1 MRALVAAPHA
11 SACARRVVDAPTPH
25 ARAASCA
32 VASTSGSALP
42 IPGQDVSGGVGFSA
56 RAGWRARRAA
66 TPRAAARVRSLRR
79 SPHLAR
85 AARGDRSAPAPG
97 SAPSPG
103 TAGPS
108 AGEDYRADLD
118 DSNDANDRQRDLEL
132 EPDDP
137 KPTDLLAVACGVGL
151 LTGLGV
157 GAFNIAEHGVHDLV
171 FLTTTVYSPDRF
183 RVEGM
188 RDVRPETWVQ
198 AVGAVAAPTAAGFA
212 VTGLRF
218 LAGGFDGEEAPRW
231 GSENTTKHE
240 SESAE
245 QTEASSDAAAPKS
258 WTVAA
263 RAAARPALKAAAAVV
278 TLGAGASLGPE
289 GPSVEIGASIA
300 GSLHEATTS
309 SSGGSGGFFGSQTLA
324 ERERDGAGA
333 NDSRRARRRRARL
346 ASRRLGLVAAGS
358 AAGISAGFGAP
369 IAGLFFAFESVLQ
382 PASARRAGNA
392 AGDVDV
398 DDLGGS
404 TGFGALTT
412 ESVILAS
419 VLAAV
424 VSGALLGEQPAFI
437 VPAFELKNLAELPL
451 YLPLGLLCGATAV
464 AFRSSSAV
472 IGRGFAALERGGASG
487 AGGEERGETANSSA
501 RFALRVPREWHAPL
515 GGAAFGVVA
524 TLFPEVTYQGF
535 DNVNSMLGAEGSPFR
550 TPYSPSLLT
559 GLVLVKLA
567 ATALCR
573 QSGLVG
579 GVYAP
584 SLFMGAALGS
594 AYGAALV
601 PLALAGAPVAPPQ
614 AYALVGMAGVLAGIC
629 RVPLTAIL
637 LLFELTHDYR
647 IIVPLM
653 GTVGVASW
661 VAGAAERGEGA
672 NVRERQANGQPPEQP
687 SYVAVEV
694 PKGKAEGVVGGRA
707 CSPLTTT
714 TTAAAGGRAGG
725 ALWTRRVLR
734 RARRASPTRCART
747 RPACSRARPRWTRL
761 WLRGRLCATAPPRG
775 ARWWWTRTGR
785 CAAWRRRGVWRRSS
799 PPAAATPRR
808 RSRRATETC
817 PWWRPRGRCGRR
829 RRACARGASRW
840 PRSWRPCSTRTKA
853 EKKTRGAGRL
863 GSWRGGG
870 GARRRRAGRGRAP
883 RARSRRRERAERGE
897 GAGRERASV
906 GVGDGAGRIGFNP
919 ARGACIRD
927 YLIHA

>member
-42 IPGQDVSGGVGFSA
+42 IPSQDVSGRVGFSA

-66 TPRAAARVRSLRR
+66 TPRAAARVRPLRR

-97 SAPSPG
+97 SGPSPG

-324 ERERDGAGA
+324 ERERDGARA
-333 NDSRRARRRRARL
+333 NESRRARRRRARL

-694 PKGKAEGVVGGRA
+694 PKGKAEGVVGGA
-707 CSPLTTT
+707 GVLSFDDDDDGG
-714 TTAAAGGRAGG
+714 GGRAGG
-725 ALWTRRVLR
+725 RRALDAARSASRAARVSDAVRTDAPRVLASASAMDAALAAR
-734 RARRASPTRCART
+734 EAVRDGSAARCALVVDPDGSLRGVATARSMAAVIASGRGDAATAFEACDGDVPLVASSWTLREAEARMRARRVTLAAVVATVLDANESGEEK
-747 RPACSRARPRWTRL
+747 RAALGVLEAGAAAAERDAAAL
-761 WLRGRLCATAPPRG
+761 GAALRAHEAAAANGRKGAKGRG
-775 ARWWWTRTGR
+775 AN
-785 CAAWRRRGVWRRSS
+785 V
-799 PPAAATPRR
+799 PR
-808 RSRRATETC
+808 
-817 PWWRPRGRCGRR
+817 
-829 RRACARGASRW
+829 
-840 PRSWRPCSTRTKA
+840 
-853 EKKTRGAGRL
+853 
-863 GSWRGGG
+863 
-870 GARRRRAGRGRAP
+870 
-883 RARSRRRERAERGE
+883 
-897 GAGRERASV
+897 
-906 GVGDGAGRIGFNP
+906 
-919 ARGACIRD
+919 
-927 YLIHA
+927 

>member
-1 MRALVAAPHA
+1 MRALVAVPHA

-42 IPGQDVSGGVGFSA
+42 IPGQDVSGRVGFSA

-66 TPRAAARVRSLRR
+66 TPRAAARVRPLRR

-118 DSNDANDRQRDLEL
+118 DANDANDQQRDLEL

-231 GSENTTKHE
+231 GSETTRKHE

-245 QTEASSDAAAPKS
+245 PTLPASEESAATAPKS
-258 WTVAA
+258 WVAAA

-309 SSGGSGGFFGSQTLA
+309 SSGGSGGFANG
-324 ERERDGAGA
+324 ERIA
-333 NDSRRARRRRARL
+333 NESRLARRRRARL

-392 AGDVDV
+392 AGDVD
-398 DDLGGS
+398 DRGGGS

-472 IGRGFAALERGGASG
+472 IGAGFAALERGTAAGAKR
-487 AGGEERGETANSSA
+487 GEEENGETAANVSDS
-501 RFALRVPREWHAPL
+501 RFSIRVPREWHAPL
-515 GGAAFGVVA
+515 GGALFGVIA

-661 VAGAAERGEGA
+661 VAGAAERGGGA
-672 NVRERQANGQPPEQP
+672 NARERRANGQPPEQP

-694 PKGKAEGVVGGRA
+694 PKGKAEGVVGG
-707 CSPLTTT
+707 
-714 TTAAAGGRAGG
+714 AG
-725 ALWTRRVLR
+725 VL
-734 RARRASPTRCART
+734 SFDDDDDD
-747 RPACSRARPRWTRL
+747 
-761 WLRGRLCATAPPRG
+761 
-775 ARWWWTRTGR
+775 
-785 CAAWRRRGVWRRSS
+785 
-799 PPAAATPRR
+799 
-808 RSRRATETC
+808 
-817 PWWRPRGRCGRR
+817 
-829 RRACARGASRW
+829 
-840 PRSWRPCSTRTKA
+840 
-853 EKKTRGAGRL
+853 
-863 GSWRGGG
+863 GGG
-870 GARRRRAGRGRAP
+870 GARAGARRALDAARSASRAARVSDAVRTDAPRVLASASAMDAALAAREAVRDGSAARCAVVVDPDGSLRGVATARSMAAVIASGRGDAATAFEACDGDVPLVASSWTLREAEARM
-883 RARSRRRERAERGE
+883 RARHVTLAAVVATVLDANESGEEKRAALGVLEAGAAAAERDAAAL
-897 GAGRERASV
+897 GAALRAHEAAAAKGRK
-906 GVGDGAGRIGFNP
+906 GAKG
-919 ARGACIRD
+919 RGANVPR
-927 YLIHA
+927 

>member
-1 MRALVAAPHA
+1 MRALVAVPHA

-42 IPGQDVSGGVGFSA
+42 IPGQDVSGRVGFSA

-66 TPRAAARVRSLRR
+66 TSRAAARVRPLRR

-118 DSNDANDRQRDLEL
+118 DANDANDQQRDLEL

-231 GSENTTKHE
+231 GSETTRKHE

-245 QTEASSDAAAPKS
+245 PTLPASSAATAPKS
-258 WTVAA
+258 WVAAA

-300 GSLHEATTS
+300 GSLHETTTS

-324 ERERDGAGA
+324 DCERDGAGA
-333 NDSRRARRRRARL
+333 NESRRARRRRARL

-392 AGDVDV
+392 AGDV

-472 IGRGFAALERGGASG
+472 IGRGFAALERGG
-487 AGGEERGETANSSA
+487 
-501 RFALRVPREWHAPL
+501 FAIRVPREWHAPL

-661 VAGAAERGEGA
+661 VAGAAERGGGA
-672 NVRERQANGQPPEQP
+672 NVRERRANGQPPEQP

-694 PKGKAEGVVGGRA
+694 PKGKAEGVVGG
-707 CSPLTTT
+707 
-714 TTAAAGGRAGG
+714 AGMLSFDDDDDG
-725 ALWTRRVLR
+725 
-734 RARRASPTRCART
+734 
-747 RPACSRARPRWTRL
+747 
-761 WLRGRLCATAPPRG
+761 
-775 ARWWWTRTGR
+775 
-785 CAAWRRRGVWRRSS
+785 
-799 PPAAATPRR
+799 
-808 RSRRATETC
+808 
-817 PWWRPRGRCGRR
+817 
-829 RRACARGASRW
+829 
-840 PRSWRPCSTRTKA
+840 
-853 EKKTRGAGRL
+853 
-863 GSWRGGG
+863 GGG
-870 GARRRRAGRGRAP
+870 GARAGARRALDAARSASRAARVSDAVRTDAPRVLASASAMDAALAAREAVRDGSAARCAVVVDPDGSLRGVATARSMAAVIASGRGDAATAFEACDGDVPLVASSWTLREAEARM
-883 RARSRRRERAERGE
+883 RARHVTLAAVVATVLDANESGEEKRAALGVLEAGAAAAERDAAAL
-897 GAGRERASV
+897 GAALRAHEAAAAKGRK
-906 GVGDGAGRIGFNP
+906 GAKG
-919 ARGACIRD
+919 RGANVPR
-927 YLIHA
+927 

>member
-1 MRALVAAPHA
+1 LVFPRERGGARV
-11 SACARRVVDAPTPH
+11 ARR
-25 ARAASCA
+25 
-32 VASTSGSALP
+32 L
-42 IPGQDVSGGVGFSA
+42 
-56 RAGWRARRAA
+56 
-66 TPRAAARVRSLRR
+66 PRAAARVRPLRR

-118 DSNDANDRQRDLEL
+118 DANDANDQQRDLEL

-231 GSENTTKHE
+231 GSETTRKHE

-245 QTEASSDAAAPKS
+245 PTLPASSAATAPKS
-258 WTVAA
+258 WVAA
-263 RAAARPALKAAAAVV
+263 ARVAARPALKAAAAVV

-300 GSLHEATTS
+300 GSLHETTTS
-309 SSGGSGGFFGSQTLA
+309 SSGGSGGGAF
-324 ERERDGAGA
+324 AGA
-333 NDSRRARRRRARL
+333 NESRRARRRRARL

-392 AGDVDV
+392 AGDV

-487 AGGEERGETANSSA
+487 AGGEERGETANGSA
-501 RFALRVPREWHAPL
+501 RFPIRVPREWHAPL

-672 NVRERQANGQPPEQP
+672 NVRERRANGQPPEQP

-694 PKGKAEGVVGGRA
+694 PKGKAEGVVGG
-707 CSPLTTT
+707 
-714 TTAAAGGRAGG
+714 AG
-725 ALWTRRVLR
+725 VL
-734 RARRASPTRCART
+734 SFDDDDD
-747 RPACSRARPRWTRL
+747 
-761 WLRGRLCATAPPRG
+761 G
-775 ARWWWTRTGR
+775 
-785 CAAWRRRGVWRRSS
+785 
-799 PPAAATPRR
+799 
-808 RSRRATETC
+808 
-817 PWWRPRGRCGRR
+817 
-829 RRACARGASRW
+829 
-840 PRSWRPCSTRTKA
+840 
-853 EKKTRGAGRL
+853 
-863 GSWRGGG
+863 GGG
-870 GARRRRAGRGRAP
+870 GARGGARRALDAARSASRAARVSDAVRTDAPRVLASASAMDAALAAREAVRDGSAARCAVVVDPDGSLRGVATARSMAAVIASGRGDAATAFEACDGDVPLVASSWTLREAEARM
-883 RARSRRRERAERGE
+883 RARHVTLAAVVATVLDANESGEEKRAALGVLEAGAAAAERDAAAL
-897 GAGRERASV
+897 GAALRAHEAATAKGRK
-906 GVGDGAGRIGFNP
+906 GAKG
-919 ARGACIRD
+919 RGANVPR
-927 YLIHA
+927 

>member
-1 MRALVAAPHA
+1 MRALVAVPHA

-42 IPGQDVSGGVGFSA
+42 IPGQDVSGRVGFSA

-66 TPRAAARVRSLRR
+66 TSRAAARVRPLRS

-118 DSNDANDRQRDLEL
+118 DANDANDQQRDLEL

-231 GSENTTKHE
+231 GSETTRKHE

-245 QTEASSDAAAPKS
+245 PTLPASSAATAPKS
-258 WTVAA
+258 WVAA
-263 RAAARPALKAAAAVV
+263 ARVAARPALKAAAAVL

-300 GSLHEATTS
+300 GSLHETTTS
-309 SSGGSGGFFGSQTLA
+309 SSGGSGGGAF
-324 ERERDGAGA
+324 AGA
-333 NDSRRARRRRARL
+333 NESLRARRRRARL

-472 IGRGFAALERGGASG
+472 IGRGFAALECGGASG
-487 AGGEERGETANSSA
+487 AGGEERGETANGSA
-501 RFALRVPREWHAPL
+501 RFPIRVPREWHAPL

-694 PKGKAEGVVGGRA
+694 PKGKAEGVVGG
-707 CSPLTTT
+707 
-714 TTAAAGGRAGG
+714 AG
-725 ALWTRRVLR
+725 VL
-734 RARRASPTRCART
+734 SFDDDDD
-747 RPACSRARPRWTRL
+747 
-761 WLRGRLCATAPPRG
+761 G
-775 ARWWWTRTGR
+775 
-785 CAAWRRRGVWRRSS
+785 
-799 PPAAATPRR
+799 
-808 RSRRATETC
+808 
-817 PWWRPRGRCGRR
+817 
-829 RRACARGASRW
+829 
-840 PRSWRPCSTRTKA
+840 
-853 EKKTRGAGRL
+853 
-863 GSWRGGG
+863 GGG
-870 GARRRRAGRGRAP
+870 GARGGARRALDAARSASRAARVSDAVRTDAPRVLASASAMDAALAAREAVRDGSAARCAVVVDPDGSLRGVATARSMAAVIASGRGDAATAFEACDGDVPLVASSWTLREAEARM
-883 RARSRRRERAERGE
+883 RARHVTLAAVVATVLDANESGEEKRAALGVLEAGAAAAERDAAAL
-897 GAGRERASV
+897 GAALRAHEAATAKGRK
-906 GVGDGAGRIGFNP
+906 GAKG
-919 ARGACIRD
+919 RGANVPR
-927 YLIHA
+927 

>member
-42 IPGQDVSGGVGFSA
+42 IPSQDVSGRVGFSA

-66 TPRAAARVRSLRR
+66 TPRAAARVRPLRR

-258 WTVAA
+258 WTAAA

-333 NDSRRARRRRARL
+333 NESRRARRRRARL

-694 PKGKAEGVVGGRA
+694 PKGKAEGVVGGA
-707 CSPLTTT
+707 GVLSFDDDDDGS
-714 TTAAAGGRAGG
+714 GGRAGG
-725 ALWTRRVLR
+725 RRALDAARSASRAARVSDAVRTDAPRVLASASAMDAALAAR
-734 RARRASPTRCART
+734 EAVRDGSAARCALVVDPDGSLRGVATARSMAAVIASGRGDAATAFEACDGDVPLVASSWTLREAEARMRARRVTLAAVVATVLDANESGEEK
-747 RPACSRARPRWTRL
+747 RAALGVLEAGAAAAERDAAAL
-761 WLRGRLCATAPPRG
+761 GAALRAHEAAAANGRKGAKGRG
-775 ARWWWTRTGR
+775 AN
-785 CAAWRRRGVWRRSS
+785 V
-799 PPAAATPRR
+799 PR
-808 RSRRATETC
+808 
-817 PWWRPRGRCGRR
+817 
-829 RRACARGASRW
+829 
-840 PRSWRPCSTRTKA
+840 
-853 EKKTRGAGRL
+853 
-863 GSWRGGG
+863 
-870 GARRRRAGRGRAP
+870 
-883 RARSRRRERAERGE
+883 
-897 GAGRERASV
+897 
-906 GVGDGAGRIGFNP
+906 
-919 ARGACIRD
+919 
-927 YLIHA
+927 

>member
-1 MRALVAAPHA
+1 MRAEALHTARRETAGMRALVAAPHA
-11 SACARRVVDAPTPH
+11 SACARRAGDAPTPH

-42 IPGQDVSGGVGFSA
+42 IPARDVSGRVVFSA
-56 RAGWRARRAA
+56 RAGGRARRAA
-66 TPRAAARVRSLRR
+66 THRAPARVRPLRR
-79 SPHLAR
+79 SSPIAR
-85 AARGDRSAPAPG
+85 AAESDRSAPAPG
-97 SAPSPG
+97 SAPSP
-103 TAGPS
+103 TDAGS
-108 AGEDYRADLD
+108 SSDGVSD
-118 DSNDANDRQRDLEL
+118 
-132 EPDDP
+132 PDDVDP
-137 KPTDLLAVACGVGL
+137 EFDPDVDPDAPAPTDLLAVACGVGL

-171 FLTTTVYSPDRF
+171 FLTTTAYSPDRF
-183 RVEGM
+183 QVEGM

-218 LAGGFDGEEAPRW
+218 LAGGFEGEEAPRW
-231 GSENTTKHE
+231 G
-240 SESAE
+240 
-245 QTEASSDAAAPKS
+245 EARGKREGEKDGS
-258 WTVAA
+258 WLRGA

-300 GSLHEATTS
+300 GSLNEATTS
-309 SSGGSGGFFGSQTLA
+309 SASSDQHKTGGEKAPSLGELGVET
-324 ERERDGAGA
+324 
-333 NDSRRARRRRARL
+333 RRAKRRRARS

-382 PASARRAGNA
+382 PASTRRASSKEN
-392 AGDVDV
+392 DL

-464 AFRSSSAV
+464 AFRTSSAV
-472 IGRGFAALERGGASG
+472 LGEGFAALERGVSVPGSVLDD
-487 AGGEERGETANSSA
+487 GEDET
-501 RFALRVPREWHAPL
+501 RRQGLFRVPREWHAPL
-515 GGAAFGVVA
+515 GGLAFGVVA
-524 TLFPEVTYQGF
+524 ALFPEVTYQGF

-550 TPYSPSLLT
+550 TPYSPSLLS

-661 VAGAAERGEGA
+661 VAGAAERGGKTSGLIPLVA
-672 NVRERQANGQPPEQP
+672 GRDTATKNPPRA

-694 PKGKAEGVVGGRA
+694 PKGKAEGVVGGADMLSFDDDDDDGKLNADGDENERVSADRVSETRRA
-707 CSPLTTT
+707 LVRASRSARVSDAVRTDAPRVLLSASALDAALAAREAVRDGSAARCALVVDVDGNLRGVA
-714 TTAAAGGRAGG
+714 TARSLAAVLAAGGGDVVTALEACDGDVPLVASSWTLREAEAVMSARDVTLAAVVATVLGSENEGG
-725 ALWTRRVLR
+725 AKRDEKEKTPGAALGVLEAGAAAAER
-734 RARRASPTRCART
+734 DAAALGAALRAHEA
-747 RPACSRARPRWTRL
+747 SRA
-761 WLRGRLCATAPPRG
+761 
-775 ARWWWTRTGR
+775 
-785 CAAWRRRGVWRRSS
+785 
-799 PPAAATPRR
+799 
-808 RSRRATETC
+808 
-817 PWWRPRGRCGRR
+817 
-829 RRACARGASRW
+829 ARGANV
-840 PRSWRPCSTRTKA
+840 PR
-853 EKKTRGAGRL
+853 
-863 GSWRGGG
+863 
-870 GARRRRAGRGRAP
+870 
-883 RARSRRRERAERGE
+883 
-897 GAGRERASV
+897 
-906 GVGDGAGRIGFNP
+906 
-919 ARGACIRD
+919 
-927 YLIHA
+927 

>member
-333 NDSRRARRRRARL
+333 NESRRARRRRARL

-694 PKGKAEGVVGGRA
+694 PKGKAEGVVGGA
-707 CSPLTTT
+707 GVLSFDDDDDGG
-714 TTAAAGGRAGG
+714 GGRAGG
-725 ALWTRRVLR
+725 RRALDAARSASRAARVSDAVRTDAPRVLASASAMDAALAAR
-734 RARRASPTRCART
+734 EAVRDGSAARCALVVDPDGSLRGVATARSMAAVIASGRGDAATAFEACDGDVPLVASSWTLREAEARMRARRVTLAAVVATVLDANESGEEK
-747 RPACSRARPRWTRL
+747 RAALGVLEAGAAAAERDAAAL
-761 WLRGRLCATAPPRG
+761 GAALRAHEAAAANGRKGAKGRG
-775 ARWWWTRTGR
+775 AN
-785 CAAWRRRGVWRRSS
+785 V
-799 PPAAATPRR
+799 PR
-808 RSRRATETC
+808 
-817 PWWRPRGRCGRR
+817 
-829 RRACARGASRW
+829 
-840 PRSWRPCSTRTKA
+840 
-853 EKKTRGAGRL
+853 
-863 GSWRGGG
+863 
-870 GARRRRAGRGRAP
+870 
-883 RARSRRRERAERGE
+883 
-897 GAGRERASV
+897 
-906 GVGDGAGRIGFNP
+906 
-919 ARGACIRD
+919 
-927 YLIHA
+927 

>member
-1 MRALVAAPHA
+1 M
-11 SACARRVVDAPTPH
+11 
-25 ARAASCA
+25 
-32 VASTSGSALP
+32 
-42 IPGQDVSGGVGFSA
+42 
-56 RAGWRARRAA
+56 
-66 TPRAAARVRSLRR
+66 
-79 SPHLAR
+79 
-85 AARGDRSAPAPG
+85 
-97 SAPSPG
+97 
-103 TAGPS
+103 
-108 AGEDYRADLD
+108 
-118 DSNDANDRQRDLEL
+118 
-132 EPDDP
+132 
-137 KPTDLLAVACGVGL
+137 
-151 LTGLGV
+151 
-157 GAFNIAEHGVHDLV
+157 
-171 FLTTTVYSPDRF
+171 
-183 RVEGM
+183 
-188 RDVRPETWVQ
+188 
-198 AVGAVAAPTAAGFA
+198 
-212 VTGLRF
+212 
-218 LAGGFDGEEAPRW
+218 
-231 GSENTTKHE
+231 
-240 SESAE
+240 
-245 QTEASSDAAAPKS
+245 
-258 WTVAA
+258 
-263 RAAARPALKAAAAVV
+263 
-278 TLGAGASLGPE
+278 
-289 GPSVEIGASIA
+289 
-300 GSLHEATTS
+300 
-309 SSGGSGGFFGSQTLA
+309 
-324 ERERDGAGA
+324 
-333 NDSRRARRRRARL
+333 

-392 AGDVDV
+392 AGGVDV

-472 IGRGFAALERGGASG
+472 IGRGFAALERGGGASG

-694 PKGKAEGVVGGRA
+694 PKGKAEGVVGGA
-707 CSPLTTT
+707 GVLSFDDDDDGG
-714 TTAAAGGRAGG
+714 GGRAGG
-725 ALWTRRVLR
+725 RRALDAARSASRAARVSDAVRTDAPRVLASASAMDAALAAR
-734 RARRASPTRCART
+734 EAVRDGSAARCALVVDPDGSLRGVATARSMAAVIASGRGDAATAFEACDGDVPLVASSWTLREAEARMRARRVTLAAVVATVLDANESGEEK
-747 RPACSRARPRWTRL
+747 RAAL
-761 WLRGRLCATAPPRG
+761 
-775 ARWWWTRTGR
+775 
-785 CAAWRRRGVWRRSS
+785 GVLEAG
-799 PPAAATPRR
+799 AAA
-808 RSRRATETC
+808 
-817 PWWRPRGRCGRR
+817 
-829 RRACARGASRW
+829 
-840 PRSWRPCSTRTKA
+840 
-853 EKKTRGAGRL
+853 
-863 GSWRGGG
+863 
-870 GARRRRAGRGRAP
+870 
-883 RARSRRRERAERGE
+883 AERDAAALGAALRAHE
-897 GAGRERASV
+897 AAAANGRKGAKGAGRERASV

-927 YLIHA
+927 YLIHT